1 MPSLLLFSMSV
12 NTFYKYFYHLIT
24 GILISINLFIRFDK
38 VAAARAVRVN
48 NNPDYNVEV
57 MIAIGKRP
65 ALKQRS
71 NSEKTTQRNP
81 IHDFIFEG
89 VFNEK

>member
-1 MPSLLLFSMSV
+1 
-12 NTFYKYFYHLIT
+12 
-24 GILISINLFIRFDK
+24 
-38 VAAARAVRVN
+38 VN
-48 NNPDYNVEV
+48 NNRDYNVEV

-81 IHDFIFEG
+81 IHQFIFEG